1 MMLSLHMACDGT
13 PFSSHKKH
21 KKNVTISFLT
31 CEFLTNSFKS
41 LWLPLWID
49 KKGLFSGNEIWASWK
64 NPRLKNVEVACRF
77 LATIRHCELDEF

>member
-1 MMLSLHMACDGT
+1 MACDGT

-41 LWLPLWID
+41 LWLPLW
-49 KKGLFSGNEIWASWK
+49 KGLFGGNEIWASWK
-64 NPRLKNVEVACRF
+64 KLRLENAEVACRF
-77 LATIRHCELDEF
+77 LATRRQCELDEF